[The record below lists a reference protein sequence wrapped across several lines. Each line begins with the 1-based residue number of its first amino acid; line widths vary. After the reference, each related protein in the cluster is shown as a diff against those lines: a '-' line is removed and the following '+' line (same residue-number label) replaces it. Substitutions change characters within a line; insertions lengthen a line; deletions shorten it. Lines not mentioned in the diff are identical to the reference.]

1 MSTFRNQQKVGEV
14 HCRLPQSPLLYLP
27 NLTDGTWACH
37 PVLNVYSASVVPDAT
52 SYSDF

>member
-1 MSTFRNQQKVGEV
+1 MSAFSNQQKVGEV
-14 HCRLPQSPLLYLP
+14 HCRLLQSPLLYPP

-37 PVLNVYSASVVPDAT
+37 PVLNVYPASVVADAT

>member
-27 NLTDGTWACH
+27 NLIDGTWACH
-37 PVLNVYSASVVPDAT
+37 PVLNVYSASVVADAT